1 MRTYIYTSI
10 SKAPNFVRFW
20 PQLRNHKAIA
30 RQQSQTWNSR
40 RRPWPC
46 CKQGSIW
53 IHPNAK
59 KKHQISHQRRSI
71 GIFGMNLALSIFF
84 FYTPV
89 CCCHLNERNDH
100 RLDGILWCRQY
111 NLREAHRTVAQL
123 KESSHGEFGLIS
135 GGINAVYPYMY
146 IYIWYIIPSRKCR
159 PFQGMRWRNKD
170 PLKQSGT

>member
-84 FYTPV
+84 SIPRYVVAIWMREMIIVSTGFYGVASITWGKP
-89 CCCHLNERNDH
+89 
-100 RLDGILWCRQY
+100 I
-111 NLREAHRTVAQL
+111 AQL
-123 KESSHGEFGLIS
+123 HSWRSLAMVSWLNFWWDKCCLPIY
-135 GGINAVYPYMY
+135 V
-146 IYIWYIIPSRKCR
+146 YIWYIIPSRKCR